1 MEAKEW
7 DEAFALAEKYPE
19 HREHIYVPYAK
30 WLAESDKF
38 VEAQRAFHKAGRPDE
53 GMNYFCYEINVYHKY
68 LGSIIF
74 NRGVIIILR
83 SSSISC
89 FESTNIECGQRKSI

>member
-7 DEAFALAEKYPE
+7 DEAFTLAETYPE

-38 VEAQRAFHKAGRPDE
+38 VEAQKAFHKAGRPDE
-53 GMNYFCYEINVYHKY
+53 GKAAIFDIYVLILNY
-68 LGSIIF
+68 LL
-74 NRGVIIILR
+74 ILP
-83 SSSISC
+83 I
-89 FESTNIECGQRKSI
+89 